1 MNTPLVTVWRFRDVS
16 EALLAKGKLEA
27 AGIEASLADENLV
40 RMYWLY
46 SNAVGG
52 VSLQV
57 PQHRAAEALEL
68 LQQPIPEAIPSG
80 SPGVNYMQPRCP
92 KCGSLDVG
100 SEGINKFVTYG
111 TWLAFGIPIRV
122 SSNKWHCSACGNE
135 WETMAE
141 PDANHPEVSAE
152 TMTRIYVAT
161 SNKGKL
167 RDFSDAARA
176 LDVDVLPVPDFD
188 KVPEVIEDGETFE
201 ENARK
206 KAEAYSRHLPN
217 EIVIADD
224 SGLEVAALNGAPGV
238 LSARFAAAREGEK
251 PSDSDN
257 NYKLIQELSLRP
269 GCERLARFVCV
280 IAAARDGELLGS
292 FRGEA
297 KGEIL
302 QMPLGRHG
310 FGYDPLFYVP
320 ALNKTF
326 AEMSGEEKAQHSHR
340 GAAFKNFLEW
350 LKG

>member
-1 MNTPLVTVWRFRDVS
+1 MTAPLVTVWRFRDVS

-27 AGIEASLADENLV
+27 AGIEASLADDNLV
-40 RMYWLY
+40 QMYWLY
-46 SNAVGG
+46 SNAIGG
-52 VSLQV
+52 VSLKV

-68 LQQPIPEAIPSG
+68 LQQPIPEAIPAG
-80 SPGVNYMQPRCP
+80 PPGVNYMQPRCP
-92 KCGSLDVG
+92 NCGSLDVG
-100 SEGINKFVTYG
+100 SEGLNKFVTYG

-141 PDANHPEVSAE
+141 RDTDHPEVSAE

-167 RDFSDAARA
+167 RDFSDAART

-188 KVPEVIEDGETFE
+188 KIPEVVEDGETFE

-206 KAEAYSRHLPN
+206 KAEAYSKHLPN

-224 SGLEVAALNGAPGV
+224 SGLEVDALNGAPGV
-238 LSARFAAAREGEK
+238 LSARFAAAEESEK

-269 GCERLARFVCV
+269 GCERTARFVCV
-280 IAAARDGELLGS
+280 IAAARDGELLGT

-326 AEMSGEEKAQHSHR
+326 AEMSGEEKAQNSHR
-340 GAAFKNFLEW
+340 GAAFKNFLDW

>member
-1 MNTPLVTVWRFRDVS
+1 MNSPLVTLWRFRDLP

-27 AGIEASLADENLV
+27 AGFECNLADDNMV
-40 RMYWLY
+40 RMDWFY
-46 SNAVGG
+46 SNLIGG
-52 VSLQV
+52 VRLMV
-57 PQHRAAEALEL
+57 PQHQAAEALEL
-68 LQQPIPEAIPSG
+68 LQEPIPETIKTGSSG
-80 SPGVNYMQPRCP
+80 VAYIQP
-92 KCGSLDVG
+92 KCPQCSSLDVG
-100 SEGINKFVTYG
+100 KEGVNKFVTYG
-111 TWLAFGIPIRV
+111 TWLAFGVPIRV
-122 SSNKWHCSACGNE
+122 SSSKWKCEACGNQ

-188 KVPEVIEDGETFE
+188 KVPEVVEDGDTFE

-224 SGLEVAALNGAPGV
+224 SGLEVDALDGAPGV
-238 LSARFAAAREGEK
+238 RSARFAAANEGEK

-269 GCERLARFVCV
+269 GCERTARFVCV

-326 AEMSGEEKAQHSHR
+326 AEMSGEEKTQHSHR
-340 GAAFKNFLEW
+340 GAAFKKFLEW
-350 LKG
+350 LKR